1 MGTIKFF
8 TGTQEEYDNMK
19 NNRYEELKAKYCT
32 SIYDPDFENN
42 SRSVVWLADKHPEIY
57 NNLYMFLKATE
68 DEVIYFDKA
77 YNVRK
82 FIICTE
88 EDVLVEAF

>member
-1 MGTIKFF
+1 MGVVKFF
-8 TGTQEEYDNMK
+8 TCTQEQYDNMK
-19 NNRYEELKAKYCT
+19 NARFEELKEKY
-32 SIYDPDFENN
+32 YDPEFENN

-82 FIICTE
+82 FIISTE